1 MAAQPATEAEVKAV
15 YVYNFASFVSWP
27 SPPEHT
33 PGQPFRICA
42 LGENPVSQLL
52 PKVID
57 GEKIHGRPLEFHKIA
72 DSDTPKDC
80 QILFVAS
87 MDRERIAA
95 VLDSAQNQS
104 ILTVGEQ
111 NGFARS
117 GGHIELGLSGSRI
130 RLIINRQRIDQSG
143 LRVSAK
149 LYRLPSHDPPAAESA
164 YTP

>member
-27 SPPEHT
+27 SSSEHT
-33 PGQPFRICA
+33 PGLPFRICA
-42 LGENPVSQLL
+42 LGENSVSQLL

-57 GEKIHGRPLEFHKIA
+57 GEKVNGRPMEFHKIA
-72 DSDTPKDC
+72 DSDTPIDC

-87 MDRERIAA
+87 QDRERIAA
-95 VLDSAQNQS
+95 VLNRVQNQP

-111 NGFARS
+111 NGFART
-117 GGHIELGLSGSRI
+117 GGHIELRLSGSRI
-130 RLIINRQRIDQSG
+130 RLIINRQRIDQSA

-149 LYRLPSHDPPAAESA
+149 LYRLAHVLDSLEPTEP
-164 YTP
+164 